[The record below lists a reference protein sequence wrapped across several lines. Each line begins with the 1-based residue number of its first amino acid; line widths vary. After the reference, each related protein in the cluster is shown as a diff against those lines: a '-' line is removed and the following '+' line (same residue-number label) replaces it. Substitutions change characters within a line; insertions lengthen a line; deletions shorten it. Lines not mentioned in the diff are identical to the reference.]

1 MSPIGPYGTSQC
13 AQAMSAFGAHSGL
26 PQVRRPG
33 KSRLRSPSIPLAGPH
48 YHASVIPF
56 EKLGGAVTEQRVQ
69 RRLAAILAADVV
81 GYSALMERA
90 EEATYA
96 EFERLVRESIEPSLS
111 RYEGRLIKTTG
122 DGALAEF
129 ASPLAAVRCAVEI
142 QDHLASSSSP
152 FRLRVGLNLGDV
164 IVGQDGELYGDGI
177 NIAVRLEGIADPG
190 GILISE
196 KVYGEVEGKLDVGF
210 EDRGERQLKN
220 IAKPVRAFAVCAGS
234 ALSERPSAVPP

>member
-1 MSPIGPYGTSQC
+1 M
-13 AQAMSAFGAHSGL
+13 
-26 PQVRRPG
+26 
-33 KSRLRSPSIPLAGPH
+33 
-48 YHASVIPF
+48 
-56 EKLGGAVTEQRVQ
+56 TEQRVQ

-111 RYEGRLIKTTG
+111 RHEGRLIKTTG

-142 QDHLASSSSP
+142 QDHLASSSGP
-152 FRLRVGLNLGDV
+152 LRLRVGLNLGDV
-164 IVGQDGELYGDGI
+164 IIGQDGDLYGDGI

-196 KVYGEVEGKLDVGF
+196 KVYGEIEGKLDVGF
-210 EDRGERQLKN
+210 EDRGEQQLKN
-220 IAKPVRAFAVCAGS
+220 ISKPVRAYAVRAENIYCADRE
-234 ALSERPSAVPP
+234 AKCRPSASRQALHRRAAVREHERRSRAGVFCGWDG